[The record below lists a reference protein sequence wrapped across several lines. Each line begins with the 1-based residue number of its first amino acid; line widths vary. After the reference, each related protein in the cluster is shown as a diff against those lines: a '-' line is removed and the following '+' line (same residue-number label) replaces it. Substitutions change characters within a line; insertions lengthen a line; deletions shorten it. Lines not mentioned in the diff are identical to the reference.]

1 MITKMMAALDG
12 DGFDLM
18 MEKVLKT
25 MSYIM
30 FIGCFPY
37 FLYVTVRFLA
47 S

>member
-18 MEKVLKT
+18 MEKVLKI

-30 FIGCFPY
+30 LIGCFPY